1 MQDSRRLS
9 LERDVLKGQQACE
22 CLKFFPEFEK
32 EQARQ
37 LWDAV
42 AKGNKI
48 AIERLSGMAVISR
61 AFSDY
66 LKEKENAGLVA
77 SAELDNLE

>member
-22 CLKFFPEFEK
+22 CLKFFDDFEK
-32 EQARQ
+32 EQARL

-42 AKGNKI
+42 AKWDDVTVK
-48 AIERLSGMAVISR
+48 RLSGMAT
-61 AFSDY
+61 FSKSFKDF
-66 LKEKENAGLVA
+66 LKEKVLFLRVFIMI
-77 SAELDNLE
+77 